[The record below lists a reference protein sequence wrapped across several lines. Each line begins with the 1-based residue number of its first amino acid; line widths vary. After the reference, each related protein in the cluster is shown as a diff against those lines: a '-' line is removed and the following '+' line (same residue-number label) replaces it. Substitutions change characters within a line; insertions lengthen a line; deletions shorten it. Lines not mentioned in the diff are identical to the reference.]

1 MKKYLPNTI
10 TSLNLVFGVL
20 AIFKASEGD
29 ITIAAWF
36 ILVAAVMDFF
46 DGFAARWLKA
56 YSATGEQLDSL
67 ADLISFGMAPA
78 VIVYALIEQSGISIN
93 LAGYAFS
100 PAWVVILLPLFS
112 ALRLARFNADQ
123 AQQESF
129 TGVPV
134 PASALF
140 FAGLAL
146 SASHTAAY
154 PEIAAFVG
162 RLAFSGW
169 LMTVFVML
177 FAFFMVMPVSMFS
190 LKMKSFNWKGNEVQY
205 GFSIFSLLMVV
216 LLQVAA
222 LPVIIM
228 GYVITGLLMNMFGKK
243 SGEEYE

>member
-1 MKKYLPNTI
+1 MKNYIPNTI

-20 AIFKASEGD
+20 AIFRASEGD
-29 ITIAAWF
+29 INTAAWF

-78 VIVYALIEQSGISIN
+78 VIAYAFIEQADISLNILGYSLS
-93 LAGYAFS
+93 LAFI
-100 PAWVVILLPLFS
+100 VVLLPLFA
-112 ALRLARFNADQ
+112 ALRLARFNVDQ
-123 AQQESF
+123 AQRDAF

-134 PASALF
+134 PATALF

-146 SASHTAAY
+146 SASHTASY
-154 PEIAAFVG
+154 PEFISMIG

-169 LMTVFVML
+169 LMVLLVVV

-190 LKMKSFNWKGNEVQY
+190 LKMKSFSWKGNEVKY
-205 GFSIFSLLMVV
+205 GFIIVSLLLVV
-216 LLQVAA
+216 LFQVAA

-228 GYVITGLLMNMFGKK
+228 VYVITGIINNAVSKK
-243 SGEEYE
+243 SLTDDA